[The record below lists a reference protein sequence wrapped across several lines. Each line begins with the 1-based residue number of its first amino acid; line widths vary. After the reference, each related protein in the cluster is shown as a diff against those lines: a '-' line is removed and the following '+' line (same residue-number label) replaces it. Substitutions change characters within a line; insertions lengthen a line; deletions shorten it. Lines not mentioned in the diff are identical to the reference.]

1 MKTELSCMPYCNDV
15 NKWQNHLLV
24 GFDST
29 KQVKIVLDI
38 KESAPDAAGNTWIY
52 SEWWLNDRMIAHATS
67 DGIADSN
74 GASDTWKI
82 PFADISNGGYFKI
95 WAFSG
100 SATLEKWEYTSP
112 IVWGE

>member
-1 MKTELSCMPYCNDV
+1 MPYCNDV
-15 NKWQNHLLV
+15 NKWQNNLLV
-24 GFDST
+24 PVDNT
-29 KQVKIVLDI
+29 KQVKIALDI
-38 KESAPDAAGNTWIY
+38 QESAPDASGNTWIY
-52 SEWWLNDRMIAHATS
+52 SEWWLNDKMIAKATS

-74 GASDTWKI
+74 GVSDTWKI
-82 PFADISNGGYFKI
+82 PFANISAGGYFRI